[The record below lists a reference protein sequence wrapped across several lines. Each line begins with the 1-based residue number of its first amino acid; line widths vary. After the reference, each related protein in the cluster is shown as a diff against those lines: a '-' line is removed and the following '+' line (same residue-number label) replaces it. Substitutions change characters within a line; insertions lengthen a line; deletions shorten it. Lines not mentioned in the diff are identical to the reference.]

1 MKATM
6 SAKSLGTL
14 PVIYTID
21 ELQNLLLRTTMLCE
35 GDTNSTGRRGASGEL
50 EGAIAPRRNMLAP
63 LSEGENLFSRKF
75 LAFIVP

>member
-21 ELQNLLLRTTMLCE
+21 ELQNLLLRTTMLFE
-35 GDTNSTGRRGASGEL
+35 GDTNSTGRRGAWGEL
-50 EGAIAPRRNMLAP
+50 EGAIAPP
-63 LSEGENLFSRKF
+63 SEHASPAVGR
-75 LAFIVP
+75 